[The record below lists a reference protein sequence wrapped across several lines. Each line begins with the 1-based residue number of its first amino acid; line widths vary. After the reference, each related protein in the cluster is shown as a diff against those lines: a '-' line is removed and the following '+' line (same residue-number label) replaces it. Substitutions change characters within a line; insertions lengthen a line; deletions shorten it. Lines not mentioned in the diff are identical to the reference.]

1 MKSISSINAFI
12 NLFLF
17 LISFTYLLL
26 VSCSETIKIET
37 EQEKITPK
45 LATKTID
52 LNSPWVDSV
61 YQSLTEEERIAQ
73 LIWISPDW
81 NDYDTFPT
89 AYLKY
94 GGIFLPN
101 NLSILS
107 KIQTQITDSLFDKS
121 AFNFLYKGI
130 SNHEIFI
137 NELKLP
143 PNFDGLNSSSDSV
156 FQHSFLS
163 VQADLLAHFNC
174 SFLLT
179 NNDSLKNWK
188 LKNSIESMW
197 KQILFQ
203 NNILNVYTDEKK
215 AMNEHLPVVCLLN
228 STSKKIDTD
237 TTTYYYFS
245 NDPQHFVDSL
255 LLGPYSFLI
264 FNTSSFDV
272 HTLDSLHSISA
283 VSDALANHPE
293 IAEQKIRKV
302 LALKEFLLNNKAV
315 TQETIELTFNQKL
328 AILKTKLIGLAHQ
341 THYKGN
347 CIHANDGILP
357 ILNFPKKNWRFLSI
371 SKTSITEF
379 IRGMRHYTA
388 ISEIRKPSLKI
399 NLQEF
404 KNQHPLIILIN
415 DTTYTTEDANLF
427 VKKVR
432 ELNKST
438 KVIVVEFNPNP
449 SSIFMALPNF
459 ISCPSTS
466 LVSQYSCAQALMGGF
481 PINGQLND
489 SIPKAKHL
497 TSAKIRLAYT
507 IPEEVGISADSL
519 KKIDKIA
526 SEAIFSKAT
535 PGCQVF
541 VAKEGNVILNKAYGY
556 HAYDYK
562 TSVHP
567 EDVYDLASV
576 TKVAGTT
583 LCAMHLYDKGRF
595 KLSDSIKSYLPDS
608 LTKFL
613 KHPSR
618 IGGITFRELLIHKS
632 GLPSGLPIHKF
643 IAYINK
649 LIGRFDRYYC
659 DESNQ
664 YFCVEVAKDF
674 YLDSAYLDSIWV
686 DMNRIWPGEKVFKYS
701 DANMNVLYQVL
712 RPLIKG
718 KKSYDRYLDSLF
730 YKPLMLKTMGF
741 LPLNYLDTL
750 AHRIAPTE
758 YDTYWRYQVLKGHVH
773 DPNAAL
779 YGGVAGNAG
788 LFSSAQ
794 DLGLLFQLFLNKGS
808 YGGKKYIE
816 SSTVELFTSQQSG
829 SQRGLGFDKP
839 NETSGNIVAKDAPYS
854 SFGHSGFTGI
864 CAWGDFENE
873 LVFVF
878 TSNRVH
884 PNPNNKKLIEHGI
897 RGRMH
902 QVIYNQLYYSGTYKN
917 SSTKNIPRSKIN
929 VDSTKVTMK

>member
-1 MKSISSINAFI
+1 MKSFTPSFFNFKFFLLVSLSY
-12 NLFLF
+12 LFF
-17 LISFTYLLL
+17 
-26 VSCSETIKIET
+26 VSCSEPSKIDSE
-37 EQEKITPK
+37 PK
-45 LATKTID
+45 ENISNVPTKAID

-61 YQSLTEEERIAQ
+61 YQTLSEEERIAQ
-73 LIWISPDW
+73 LIWIAPDW
-81 NDYDTFPT
+81 NEYDTFPEN
-89 AYLKY
+89 YLNY
-94 GGIFLPN
+94 GGLFLPK
-101 NLSILS
+101 NLNQLS
-107 KIQTQITDSLFDKS
+107 KIHAQLTDSLLDKS
-121 AFNFLYKGI
+121 AYSFLLKGVLD
-130 SNHEIFI
+130 HELFLK
-137 NELKLP
+137 ELKLTP
-143 PNFDGLNSSSDSV
+143 SFDGLNCSTDTV

-163 VQADLLAHFNC
+163 VYVEFFAHFNC
-174 SFLLT
+174 SIILHNT
-179 NNDSLKNWK
+179 DSLSVWK
-188 LKNSIESMW
+188 LKANLESKWYQALAKNSIL
-197 KQILFQ
+197 KLH
-203 NNILNVYTDEKK
+203 
-215 AMNEHLPVVCLLN
+215 NEEITISNDPFPVVCLLN
-228 STSKKIDTD
+228 NTSKKIDTD
-237 TTTYYYFS
+237 TTTYYHFS
-245 NDPQHFVDSL
+245 DDIQHFVDSV
-255 LLGPYSFLI
+255 LLGPNSFLI
-264 FNTSSFDV
+264 FKNTTSLV
-272 HTLDSLHSISA
+272 NPLDSLNSFKTLSSVVA
-283 VSDALANHPE
+283 KNPALV
-293 IAEQKIRKV
+293 EQKVRKV
-302 LALKEFLLNNKAV
+302 LALKEYLLVNTPIK
-315 TQETIELTFNQKL
+315 QETVELTFNQKL
-328 AILKTKLIGLAHQ
+328 AVLKTKMIGLTHQ

-347 CIHANDGILP
+347 SIQTNEGVIP
-357 ILNFPKKNWRFLSI
+357 IVNFPRKKWSYLAI
-371 SKTSITEF
+371 SKTSLTEF
-379 IRGMRHYTA
+379 IRGMRHYSPIT
-388 ISEIRKPSLKI
+388 EIRKPSLKV
-399 NLQEF
+399 NLQEYKTQNPF
-404 KNQHPLIILIN
+404 IILIN
-415 DTTYTTEDANLF
+415 DSTFSNEEAIDF

-438 KVIVVEFNPNP
+438 KVIVVEFNPKP
-449 SSIFMALPNF
+449 TSIFNDLPNY
-459 ISCPSTS
+459 IACPSTS

-481 PINGQLND
+481 PINGQLYD
-489 SIPKAKHL
+489 SIPLTKKQ

-507 IPEEVGISADSL
+507 IPEVVGISADSL

-567 EDVYDLASV
+567 DDVYDLASV

-583 LCAMHLYDKGRF
+583 LCAMHLYDKGKF
-595 KLSDSIKSYLPDS
+595 KLNDSIKSYLPDS

-618 IGGITFRELLIHKS
+618 IGNITFRELLIHKS

-718 KKSYDRYLDSLF
+718 KKTYDRYLDSLF

-816 SSTVELFTSQQSG
+816 PSTVELFTSHQPG
-829 SQRGLGFDKP
+829 SHRGLGFDKP
-839 NETSGNIVAKDAPYS
+839 TESSGNIVAKDAPYS

-884 PNPNNKKLIEHGI
+884 PSPNNKKLIEHGI
-897 RGRMH
+897 RGRMQ

-917 SSTKNIPRSKIN
+917 KSTNNVPKSKII
-929 VDSTKVTMK
+929 VDSTNLSMK